1 MEATDVE
8 VDNAVMVVVVVV
20 ADVDVDM
27 DVAKLEVVMLGVV
40 VPGAGSVEEAV
51 HISTMMHDIGA
62 ARHPT
67 SRCSSLT

>member
-8 VDNAVMVVVVVV
+8 VDNEVMVVVV
-20 ADVDVDM
+20 ADVDM

-40 VPGAGSVEEAV
+40 VPGAVEEAV